1 MVESE
6 VWFSRLLRDSRAHGT
21 GTLPL
26 EIGNG
31 GLFSEPSLAG
41 LSGVETVETIILT
54 LAEIRRI
61 ELRKHS
67 HKGYPLDGVF
77 GSTMAS
83 PLTEIG
89 LLPNRMCSSPKV

>member
-41 LSGVETVETIILT
+41 L
-54 LAEIRRI
+54 
-61 ELRKHS
+61 
-67 HKGYPLDGVF
+67 LDRF
-77 GSTMAS
+77 
-83 PLTEIG
+83 
-89 LLPNRMCSSPKV
+89 